1 MIAIDSAASDLR
13 PTVLALL
20 GVKTSGVFFGQ
31 DLLGANPEQRAF
43 LVNYQELGYLT
54 PGSYGLRHLTL
65 LGPKKRLENYSVN
78 ADGDL
83 TKVTDD
89 DMTSSKVIAFFQR
102 VDEVFNGCKYV
113 KH

>member
-102 VDEVFNGCKYV
+102 VDEVFNAGKYV
-113 KH
+113 RR